1 MKSSKKTVVIK
12 TIIIL
17 FFITGLI
24 IVNRLIMGNTFKIK
38 LNNRLDTYVSHEVR
52 IDDESILEVKSMTYE
67 NNALTIVLKGKKPG
81 NTQVEYYIQG
91 ENNTY
96 QGYATVFYVHKSGLI
111 TENSYIGT
119 TNNFYIIGIEFVLFL
134 LILFIHRVIMCI
146 KIARDNMYSYSL
158 TGNMGVALFLLLSLV
173 LFTLISIRQGR
184 LFYRIYILL
193 DVMAKVFLIF
203 SFLALPILIIVSLFL
218 LVSNIVLIKHEGKK
232 LTNILGILLGFGL
245 FMLTFLGNFVYSF
258 IFNNPTK
265 NVHFNYYVSFFIDAF
280 FYSLPVYLEC
290 LLVSTLVCTVRAQK
304 HVPKPDKDFIII
316 LGCSIMKDGSLTPL
330 LKGRADRALWFAKY
344 QKDKSGK
351 DIIFVP
357 SGGQGSDEIIS
368 EAQAVKNYLLSKGVD
383 EEHILLEDKSTNT
396 QENMEFSR
404 RLIEERKKDAKVAFS
419 TTGYHVFRSGNIARK
434 MGFKA
439 SGVGSKT
446 KWYFYINALIREFIA
461 NLSAEKKRHITNII
475 ILFVY
480 AIFISV
486 VCYLTGIG

>member
-1 MKSSKKTVVIK
+1 MKSSKRTVWFKVI
-12 TIIIL
+12 TVIFLLI
-17 FFITGLI
+17 GLT

-38 LNNRLDTYVSHEVR
+38 LHNRLDSYVSHGVD
-52 IDDESILEVKSMTYE
+52 INDESVLEVESMTYE
-67 NNALTIVLKGKKPG
+67 NDSLTIVLKGKKTG
-81 NTQVEYYIQG
+81 NTQVEYFIQG
-91 ENNTY
+91 EDETY
-96 QGYATVFYVHKSGLI
+96 QGYVTTFYVHKSGLI

-134 LILFIHRVIMCI
+134 LVLFIHRVMACI

-193 DVMAKVFLIF
+193 DVMAEVFLIF
-203 SFLALPILIIVSLFL
+203 SFFALPILIIVSLFL

-245 FMLTFLGNFVYSF
+245 FMLTFLGDFVYSF
-258 IFNNPTK
+258 IFKNPTK

-290 LLVSTLVCTVRAQK
+290 LLVSTLFCTIRAQK